1 MLNRVLVLR
10 HFPFDNRGIR
20 MFRYKLV
27 RWTRQIRIF
36 FGGGK
41 EIEQKHY
48 LFTLPKPLTPE
59 EIWQK
64 LWLFGWGYNA
74 LSQTYKGQIYTMRRV
89 VPPRHQY
96 HLRFY
101 KNGDVSG
108 HFEVDNLQFPLEHL
122 DGVDLRPLNNEE
134 IAALKKELGV
144 DIEHSAQN
152 V

>member
-1 MLNRVLVLR
+1 
-10 HFPFDNRGIR
+10 

-41 EIEQKHY
+41 EMEQKHY

-59 EIWQK
+59 EVWDK
-64 LWLFGWGYNA
+64 LWSFGWGYDA
-74 LSQTYKGQIYTMRRV
+74 LSHTYRGQIYTVRKV
-89 VPPRHQY
+89 VPPRH

-108 HFEVDNLQFPLEHL
+108 HFEVDPVQFPLEHV
-122 DGVDLRPLNNEE
+122 DGVDLRLLSNEE
-134 IAALKKELGV
+134 IAELKTQLEV
-144 DIEHSAQN
+144 R
-152 V
+152 

>member
-1 MLNRVLVLR
+1 
-10 HFPFDNRGIR
+10 

-36 FGGGK
+36 FGGGR

-101 KNGDVSG
+101 KNGNVSG

-122 DGVDLRPLNNEE
+122 DGVDLRPLSNEE
-134 IAALKKELGV
+134 RSTLKKELGV

>member
-1 MLNRVLVLR
+1 NRVLVSR
-10 HFPFDNRGIR
+10 HFPFDNHGIR

-36 FGGGK
+36 FGGGR

-48 LFTLPKPLTPE
+48 LFTLPKPLTPK

-89 VPPRHQY
+89 VPTRHQY

-101 KNGDVSG
+101 KNGGVSG

-144 DIEHSAQN
+144 DIEHSVQN